1 MERSLSS
8 TSSAPKKRL
17 ASSVV
22 QKETAPVVSL
32 DAGSDPAT
40 WSFIIQDPAVS
51 TGASSVRPGASGS
64 KACSMA
70 TRMLRTALRSP
81 WEAVGNQHPANFLYS
96 SSYMACQHSEADAV
110 VRATREVFVAMSSL
124 KDDDLDSGYRLDVV
138 AEVIDHHL
146 EDGLSLG
153 GAVARALHTST
164 ESLTDEVRAAV
175 VRYLALPNV
184 PVSLSSRNNLFV
196 SLLESDNDE
205 QRLAAIRSLEE
216 VGDHGVVSSLNA
228 SKSRM
233 KSDRLRAEIERAV
246 QTIESAHGVAKNIAP

>member
-1 MERSLSS
+1 
-8 TSSAPKKRL
+8 
-17 ASSVV
+17 
-22 QKETAPVVSL
+22 
-32 DAGSDPAT
+32 
-40 WSFIIQDPAVS
+40 
-51 TGASSVRPGASGS
+51 
-64 KACSMA
+64 
-70 TRMLRTALRSP
+70 MLRAALRSP
-81 WEAVGNQHPANFLYS
+81 WEATGNHRPVSILYN
-96 SSYMACQHSEADAV
+96 SSYTACQYSEADAV
-110 VRATREVFVAMSSL
+110 VQATREIFVAMSAL

-146 EDGLSLG
+146 NDGLSLG

-196 SLLESDNDE
+196 SLLDSDNDE

-216 VGDHGVVSSLNA
+216 VGDYGVVSSLEA

-246 QTIESAHGVAKNIAP
+246 QTIESAHGVAKNTAP